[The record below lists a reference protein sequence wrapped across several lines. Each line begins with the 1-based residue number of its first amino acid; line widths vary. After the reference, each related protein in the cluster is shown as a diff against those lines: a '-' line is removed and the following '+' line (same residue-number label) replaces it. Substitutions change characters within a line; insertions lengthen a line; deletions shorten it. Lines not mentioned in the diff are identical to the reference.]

1 MHSRLCQGLEG
12 VSVDYALPK
21 AQAALPDLKLSDK
34 QGPAGGGGVALR
46 MRYSHLGCNVV
57 HEDVAFTEVTC
68 TQLFFLFSELLSWA
82 RMRVFLSFLITVIVD
97 DSFHFVYVMY

>member
-1 MHSRLCQGLEG
+1 
-12 VSVDYALPK
+12 
-21 AQAALPDLKLSDK
+21 
-34 QGPAGGGGVALR
+34 
-46 MRYSHLGCNVV
+46 VV

-97 DSFHFVYVMY
+97 RLISFFVYVMY